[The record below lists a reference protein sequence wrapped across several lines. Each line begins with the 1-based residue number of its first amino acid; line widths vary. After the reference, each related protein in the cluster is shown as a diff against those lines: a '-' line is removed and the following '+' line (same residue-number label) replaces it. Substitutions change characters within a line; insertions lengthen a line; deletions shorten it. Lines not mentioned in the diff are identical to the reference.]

1 MKRRLVSVA
10 IVVTVGLLLTILVL
24 IPRPPSP
31 PIMVH
36 HIKSVRSGNLVT
48 ATFEITNHTT
58 SHYFVYPVAVEV
70 RNGSVWITCF
80 DFNSFP
86 GPILG
91 PHGFDT
97 PTFDMTNL
105 PTGSP
110 VRLRM
115 SVGKELAG
123 LEGLFIR
130 LDLRFRRGQKKVPI
144 NPFDETTEVFSSK
157 PTQVVSDEFKP
168 KEREP
173 EGSKK

>member
-58 SHYFVYPVAVEV
+58 SRYSFYPVLVEIRKGPV
-70 RNGSVWITCF
+70 WKTYSVALWESYSDLNTHPS
-80 DFNSFP
+80 SF
-86 GPILG
+86 LG
-91 PHGFDT
+91 PHDSQ
-97 PTFDMTNL
+97 TFTVGMGTL

-110 VRLRM
+110 LRLRM
-115 SVGKELAG
+115 NTERQLVGLM
-123 LEGLFIR
+123 GLFVR
-130 LDLRFRRGQKKVPI
+130 LELLFRRGLVSV
-144 NPFDETTEVFSSK
+144 NPFDKTTTVFSK
-157 PTQVVSDEFKP
+157 PTQVVSDEFEPQP
-168 KEREP
+168 K
-173 EGSKK
+173 